1 MKNNLVRNM
10 TWQEYHSKVEDYI
23 LILPVG
29 STEQHGPHLPL
40 GVDAII
46 SERYSQAIA
55 EKVRAVIAPTI
66 TYGYK
71 SQPASGGGPLFPGTV
86 DLNGTTLT
94 SLIYDVLKEF
104 VDDGWKNILI
114 MSGHYENDAF
124 LAEAADLLLRN
135 QKEAFPKILLSN
147 WWDNI
152 SIELMPKIFDEV
164 EFKGWA
170 MEHAAITET
179 SMMMY
184 FTPELVHEDLITDD
198 GIENPPTY
206 QRFPP
211 SKTLIP
217 SSGCLYTGKSSTAE
231 KGRLIVE
238 DVTNNIILFLKKE
251 FALHEV

>member
-1 MKNNLVRNM
+1 MYNVFIQDM
-10 TWQEYHSKVEDYI
+10 TWKEYESKINDHI

-40 GVDAII
+40 GVDVFIAKEY
-46 SERYSQAIA
+46 SERIA
-55 EKVRAVIAPTI
+55 KLTKGVVAPTVN
-66 TYGYK
+66 YGYK

-86 DLNGTTLT
+86 DLNGATLT
-94 SLIYDVLKEF
+94 SFIYDLLKEYI
-104 VDDGWKNILI
+104 DDGWSKILI

-124 LAEAADLLLRN
+124 LAEAADLLLRE
-135 QKEAFPKILLSN
+135 QEKEYPKVLLSN

-152 SIELMPKIFDEV
+152 SQTIMPDIFDEV

-184 FTPELVHEDLITDD
+184 FAPEKVNKSLITDE
-198 GIENPPTY
+198 GIDSPPTF

-211 SKTLIP
+211 SKMLIP
-217 SSGCLYTGKSSTAE
+217 ASGSLYTAKTSTAV
-231 KGRLIVE
+231 KGERIVN
-238 DVTNNIILFLKKE
+238 DVIENILVFLKRE
-251 FALHEV
+251 FNVP